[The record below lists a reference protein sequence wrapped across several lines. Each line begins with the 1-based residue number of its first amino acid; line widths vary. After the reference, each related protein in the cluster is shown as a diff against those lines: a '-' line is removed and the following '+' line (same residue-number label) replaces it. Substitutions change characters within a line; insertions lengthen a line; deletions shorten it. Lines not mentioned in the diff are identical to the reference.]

1 LRIGGRELTPVDSVS
16 FEVRQGEAL
25 GLVGESGSGKSLTL
39 RAILG
44 LLPAG
49 ASIGGSLRFAAGEV
63 PPCSY
68 DPARVRGRG
77 IAMIFQEPMTSLNP
91 TMRVGNLVG
100 EPLRRRQRLSRA
112 GARRAAIE
120 LLQLVG
126 VPDAARRARAW
137 PHELSGGLRQRV
149 MIAAA
154 LATDPK
160 LLLCDEPTT
169 ALDVCVQDQILGL
182 LRTLMHERGMSLLFV
197 THDLAVIGE
206 LCDRVVVMY
215 AGRVA
220 ETGAAEAV
228 LTAPRHPYT
237 DALLR
242 SAPSMAA
249 GGKRLQ
255 GIPGRPPDPWAF
267 PPGCRFAPRCVFA
280 RDDCGTAA
288 CRPEPCGADRQT
300 ACIHPEVLSAA
311 ADVA

>member
-1 LRIGGRELTPVDSVS
+1 
-16 FEVRQGEAL
+16 
-25 GLVGESGSGKSLTL
+25 L

-49 ASIGGSLRFAAGEV
+49 ASIGGSVRFAAGEV
-63 PPCSY
+63 PPSAY
-68 DPARVRGRG
+68 DPERVRGRG
-77 IAMIFQEPMTSLNP
+77 IAMIFQEPMTALNP

-100 EPLRRRQRLSRA
+100 EPLRTRQRLSHA

-120 LLQLVG
+120 LLQMVG

-206 LCDRVVVMY
+206 LCDRVAVMY
-215 AGRVA
+215 AGRIA
-220 ETGAAEAV
+220 ETGATEEV

-242 SAPSMAA
+242 SAPSMGAA
-249 GGKRLQ
+249 GKRLQ
-255 GIPGRPPDPWAF
+255 GIAGRPPDPWAF
-267 PPGCRFAPRCVFA
+267 PPGCRFAPRCAFA
-280 RDDCGTAA
+280 REDCRTAT
-288 CRPEPCGADRQT
+288 CRLEPCGADRET

-311 ADVA
+311 EHIA